1 MLFLFEEK
9 GIVSSVSGSLSRI
22 EYSLHVVEDS
32 SSVNACIDH
41 SSMVVFN
48 FHTGSDNRFGVRVS
62 SHVGSFKALMIRK
75 GVPSKL
81 FACMSIVSGVVPNF
95 FDFVSSE
102 RVLWL
107 EVKDHVKYI
116 LSVWHE
122 SKREAKVFV

>member
-9 GIVSSVSGSLSRI
+9 SIVSSVSGSLSRI
-22 EYSLHVVEDS
+22 EYSLHVVEDNG
-32 SSVNACIDH
+32 SVNACMGY

-48 FHTGSDNRFGVRVS
+48 FHTGSDNWSGVRVS

-81 FACMSIVSGVVPNF
+81 FAGVSIVSGVVPNF

-107 EVKDHVKYI
+107 EVKDHVKHI